1 MIKFLFK
8 LILIVVVLVL
18 LAAGGI
24 YYYAGTII
32 KTTVEKYAPQVTQTT
47 VKLDSIDLSL
57 LQGKISLNGLSVSN
71 PKDYGAAK
79 AFGLGGIYVS
89 FDPKSLLS
97 DKIVINQI
105 IIDKTAVDV
114 EATYKDG
121 QITSNL
127 TEIQKNVESF
137 IAKNTSA
144 SSPKAEEQPTQPT
157 SDAKTESAPAKQV
170 VIRDLQIN
178 NSELTVGVLKKT
190 LTVPLPN
197 IHQQNIGEKGKQMSW
212 QDSIAYVFN
221 LISTEAVKETAT
233 AVQKVVQD
241 AAMEAINIS
250 GATVD
255 GVKESADGIL
265 SNVKGL
271 FGE

>member
-1 MIKFLFK
+1 MIKILLK
-8 LILIVVVLVL
+8 LILAVIVLVL
-18 LAAGGI
+18 IAAGGI

-32 KTTVEKYAPQVTQTT
+32 KTAVEKYAPQVTQTA
-47 VKLDSIDLSL
+47 VNLNSIDLSL
-57 LQGKISLNGLSVSN
+57 LKGKISLNGLSVAN
-71 PKDYGAAK
+71 PKDYGSAK
-79 AFGLGGIYVS
+79 AFGLGGITVS

-97 DKIVINQI
+97 NKIVINQI

-127 TEIQKNVESF
+127 TEIQKNVETF

-144 SSPKAEEQPTQPT
+144 SSQKEKNQSAQSPAE
-157 SDAKTESAPAKQV
+157 ESAPAKQV

-178 NSELTVGVLKKT
+178 NTQLTVGVLKKT
-190 LTVPLPN
+190 ITIPLPD
-197 IHQQNIGEKGKQMSW
+197 IHQKNIGEQGSQMSW
-212 QDSIAYVFN
+212 QDSIAYIFN
-221 LISTEAVKETAT
+221 LISTESVKETAN
-233 AVQKVVQD
+233 AVQKAVQD
-241 AAMEAINIS
+241 AALEAVNIS
-250 GATVD
+250 GATIE

-271 FGE
+271 FDN

>member
-8 LILIVVVLVL
+8 LILLVVVLVL
-18 LAAGGI
+18 IAAGGV

-32 KTTVEKYAPQVTQTT
+32 KTAVEKYAPQVTQTA

-57 LQGKISLNGLSVSN
+57 LQGKISLNGLSVAN
-71 PKDYGAAK
+71 PKEYGAEK
-79 AFGLGGIYVS
+79 AFGLGGISVS

-97 DKIVINQI
+97 DKIIINQI

-121 QITSNL
+121 KIISNL
-127 TEIQKNVESF
+127 TDIQKNVESF
-137 IAKNTSA
+137 IAKNTSDT
-144 SSPKAEEQPTQPT
+144 PKKAEQKPAET
-157 SDAKTESAPAKQV
+157 STESASSKQV

-190 LTVPLPN
+190 LTLPLPD
-197 IHQQNIGEKGKQMSW
+197 IHQKNIGEKGKQMSW
-212 QDSIAYVFN
+212 QDSVAYVFN

-233 AVQKVVQD
+233 AVQKAVQE
-241 AAMEAINIS
+241 AALETVNIT

-265 SNVKGL
+265 NNVKGL
-271 FGE
+271 FGK